1 MREQGWPASEGA
13 PTVPMKITVAF
24 SPHRAEALPFAA
36 ETMRKHEAIVLE
48 EPANPLLVG
57 MLEQKVPIDAY
68 LLEMDFEF
76 PRFARK
82 SCQLLRELYREGKK
96 ILQIDPFMER
106 LGEIH
111 DFFGEGGR
119 PEGIQEGAS
128 HHAVYRE
135 EHKWTAALLDYYQK
149 SAGRDFDGIVSAV
162 KAFARAD
169 ASRGRLRDRM
179 RAEKIISMAR
189 SHESVY
195 VEAGELHIPLLGE
208 LRRRIASQDLL
219 KPVYL
224 MEPVV
229 KRLGGK
235 GRALGPGDLL
245 TLIYAFRP
253 NYEGRRVDLLAA
265 RNLIH
270 VKILTKVEFEEGED
284 RFPHTRDQIESN
296 RLVEGLSY
304 TECRGLFEQIRSL
317 TTDEAREVVREY
329 HSPAA

>member
-1 MREQGWPASEGA
+1 
-13 PTVPMKITVAF
+13 MKITVAF

-36 ETMRKHEAIVLE
+36 DTMRKHEAIVLE

-57 MLEQKVPIDAY
+57 MLERKVPIDEY

-76 PRFARK
+76 PRFARR
-82 SCQLLRELYREGKK
+82 SCELLRELYREGKK
-96 ILQIDPFMER
+96 ILQVEPFMER

-135 EHKWTAALLDYYQK
+135 EHEWTAAILDYYQK
-149 SAGRDFDGIVSAV
+149 SGGRDFDEIVSAV
-162 KAFARAD
+162 KTFARAD

-179 RAEKIISMAR
+179 RAEETVSMAR
-189 SHESVY
+189 SYESVY
-195 VEAGELHIPLLGE
+195 VEAGDLHAPLLGE
-208 LRRRIASQDLL
+208 LRQRIAPRDLL

-224 MEPVV
+224 MQPVV

-235 GRALGPGDLL
+235 GQALGPGDLL

-253 NYEGRRVDLLAA
+253 DYQGQRAGLLAA

-270 VKILTKVEFEEGED
+270 VKILKKVEIVEGED

-296 RLVEGLSY
+296 QLVERLSY
-304 TECRGLFEQIRSL
+304 ADCRGLFEQIRSL
-317 TTDEAREVVREY
+317 KTDEAREVVRAY
-329 HSPAA
+329 RSPAA

>member
-1 MREQGWPASEGA
+1 MRDRCSLAFKGA

-24 SPHRAEALPFAA
+24 YPHRAEALPLAA
-36 ETMRKHEAIVLE
+36 DTKRKHEAIVLE
-48 EPANPLLVG
+48 EPANPLLAG

-96 ILQIDPFMER
+96 ILQVEPFMER

-128 HHAVYRE
+128 HQAVYRE
-135 EHKWTAALLDYYQK
+135 EHKWTAALLDYYEK
-149 SAGRDFDGIVSAV
+149 SAGRDFDEIVSAV

-179 RAEKIISMAR
+179 RAEKTVSVAQPY
-189 SHESVY
+189 ESVY
-195 VEAGELHIPLLGE
+195 VEAGELHVPLLGE
-208 LRRRIASQDLL
+208 LRQRIAAQDLL

-224 MEPVV
+224 MDPVV
-229 KRLGGK
+229 EQLGGK

-253 NYEGRRVDLLAA
+253 DCEGRRADLMAA

-270 VKILTKVEFEEGED
+270 VKILKKVEIEGGED

-317 TTDEAREVVREY
+317 KTNEARGVVHQYRRQ
-329 HSPAA
+329 AG